1 MKVLLDTTFLKI
13 RNIEYI
19 TFLHFASPYYNYD
32 QWDFVPSIIGLQFRE
47 SNISTCNAHTMNM
60 QGQTFLLSRC

>member
-13 RNIEYI
+13 RKSAIEYI
-19 TFLHFASPYYNYD
+19 TVLHFASPYYNYD

-47 SNISTCNAHTMNM
+47 SNISTCMLI
-60 QGQTFLLSRC
+60 Q